1 MNFWTILVLT
11 IAALLVIGRIFG
23 LIELVVNQKFLA
35 KHLKEIAE
43 LKAVEIIDND
53 YDDEENK
60 E

>member
-43 LKAVEIIDND
+43 LETIEIIDND
-53 YDDEENK
+53 YDEENK

>member
-11 IAALLVIGRIFG
+11 IATLLVIGRIFG

-43 LKAVEIIDND
+43 LEAVEIIDND
-53 YDDEENK
+53 YDEENK